1 MRGNILHYSLDF
13 SSITKINYRAAVTF
27 GLESANVV
35 GYQTKTVK
43 AGFSLNAP
51 TFLDVNSDGFDLSNF
66 KLGETAAGDG
76 TEQIQ
81 VLDEN
86 GQNNENW
93 VWLNGNMGMEDG
105 WYDAITWQP
114 VTKKIVAGN
123 GYLMNVAA
131 DVEMTVAGQVKDS
144 ITTITLNAGFTV
156 AGNNSPV
163 NFDIQNIKII
173 DGAGDGTEQI
183 QVLDENGQNNE
194 NWVWL
199 NGNMGMEDGWYDAV
213 TWSPITYDVK
223 PGEAFLINVVSEV
236 QMTIPA
242 AL

>member
-1 MRGNILHYSLDF
+1 MTDFILLWP
-13 SSITKINYRAAVTF
+13 KIHRYTLLQKSAAVTF

-105 WYDAITWQP
+105 WYDA
-114 VTKKIVAGN
+114 
-123 GYLMNVAA
+123 
-131 DVEMTVAGQVKDS
+131 
-144 ITTITLNAGFTV
+144 
-156 AGNNSPV
+156 
-163 NFDIQNIKII
+163 
-173 DGAGDGTEQI
+173 
-183 QVLDENGQNNE
+183 
-194 NWVWL
+194 
-199 NGNMGMEDGWYDAV
+199 V